1 MNLPAFPRPTL
12 KTHGELWLARGL
24 RWFYGLWPRRLEACP
39 PPPFALHAIAPAP
52 GMPADEDG
60 EAGKGRR
67 PIPRV
72 IWAYW
77 KGATPPLLIQ
87 RCFANWRRNSP
98 GYEIRLLDD
107 ASVGAWLPD
116 IPAVLDGVSPAK
128 RADWI
133 RLELLRLHGGIWVD
147 ASTILTAPLDWVLAQ
162 QERIP
167 ADFVGFYLGRHTRD
181 AAYPVV
187 ENWFMAAPAGSRF
200 IADLQQEFTTQVI
213 HRTGHEYIAH
223 LQSLGVYEEVR
234 QYIDAPDYLSMH
246 LALQFILRARGG
258 YRLALARA
266 EDGPFYYH
274 MLGRWRRTQLKLRL
288 LFSRPAGALPPL
300 IKLRAPDRRRL
311 DDYLARGLYLPDS
324 IAARHLMAEAG
335 PAVTPASPR

>member
-1 MNLPAFPRPTL
+1 
-12 KTHGELWLARGL
+12 
-24 RWFYGLWPRRLEACP
+24 
-39 PPPFALHAIAPAP
+39 
-52 GMPADEDG
+52 
-60 EAGKGRR
+60 
-67 PIPRV
+67 
-72 IWAYW
+72 
-77 KGATPPLLIQ
+77 
-87 RCFANWRRNSP
+87 
-98 GYEIRLLDD
+98 
-107 ASVGAWLPD
+107 
-116 IPAVLDGVSPAK
+116 
-128 RADWI
+128 
-133 RLELLRLHGGIWVD
+133 
-147 ASTILTAPLDWVLAQ
+147 
-162 QERIP
+162 
-167 ADFVGFYLGRHTRD
+167 
-181 AAYPVV
+181 
-187 ENWFMAAPAGSRF
+187 MAAPPGSRF